1 MIGALGSETPRMRY
15 DVIIVGSGPAG
26 SSTALNLH
34 RIAPQVARRTLVLER
49 DRHPRHKLCGGA
61 CTPDVYACLQKL
73 GLDASEVPQRKVD
86 WAHLQ
91 YQGRGFRMRF
101 FADHSFR
108 VVRRDEFDGWLAR
121 NVCDTGVEL
130 KEETRVL
137 ALRCVEG
144 GVEVETNRGAF
155 SAPVVVGAD
164 GASSLVRRTVC
175 KGARSSNV
183 ARLVDVLTPS
193 EPHDPS
199 RAIKSGDALLE
210 FAWMPRG
217 IQGYAWS
224 FPTQVH
230 GTPMRNWGIYDSR
243 VLHKR
248 PIGGSLRSVVS
259 EWLAGKGFRL
269 DNFELQGHPIR
280 LFDRRDRFSSPHL
293 LLVGDAAGVD
303 AVFGE
308 GISLALGYG
317 ELAAQAISDAFA
329 RNDFTFADYRQ
340 RVLASPLGRSLRWRT
355 WTARQIN
362 RLSHPFFQKLMW
374 RHGGPV
380 ITWYMKHVLF
390 NWAAP
395 VSAPV
400 GYGEGTRPVPAAEPA
415 ARPHFDMPRPVRSET
430 QRQL

>member
-1 MIGALGSETPRMRY
+1 MRY

-26 SSTALNLH
+26 SSTALHLS
-34 RIAPQVARRTLVLER
+34 RLAPEVARRTLVIER

-61 CTPDVYACLQKL
+61 CTPDVYACLEKL
-73 GLDASEVPQRKVD
+73 GLNASEVPQRKVD

-121 NVCDTGVEL
+121 NVRESGVEL
-130 KEETRVL
+130 MEETRVL
-137 ALRCVEG
+137 AVRRVEE
-144 GVEVETNRGAF
+144 GVEVETNRGTF
-155 SAPVVVGAD
+155 SAAVVVGAD

-175 KGARSSNV
+175 EGARSSHV
-183 ARLVDVLTPS
+183 ARLVEVLTPS
-193 EPHDPS
+193 EPHDPNQ
-199 RAIKSGDALLE
+199 AIESGDALLE
-210 FAWMPRG
+210 FDCVPRG
-217 IQGYAWS
+217 IQGYVWS
-224 FPTQVH
+224 FPTQLY
-230 GTPMRNWGIYDSR
+230 GTPMRNWGVYDSR
-243 VLHKR
+243 VLPKR
-248 PIGGSLRSVVS
+248 PVGGSLRSVIS
-259 EWLAGKGFRL
+259 EWLSRKGYRL
-269 DNFELQGHPIR
+269 DEFDLEGHPIR
-280 LFDRRDRFSSPHL
+280 LFDRRDRFSSSHL

-317 ELAAQAISDAFA
+317 ELAAQEISDAFA
-329 RNDFTFADYRQ
+329 RRDFTFADYRQ
-340 RVLASPLGRSLRWRT
+340 RVLASPLGRSLRRRT
-355 WTARQIN
+355 WSARQIN

-400 GYGEGTRPVPAAEPA
+400 GYGEGTRPVPAAEPT
-415 ARPHFDMPRPVRSET
+415 ARPHFDMPRPVHSET
-430 QRQL
+430 QSQR